1 MKKIIIYIF
10 ISVFCC
16 SNIIAQQIK
25 KSTTG
30 DFILKNATIHTVSS
44 GIVNGDILI
53 SNGKI
58 ANVGQSLN
66 KPTGATEIDCAGKH
80 IYPGFIDSGTRL
92 GLAEIGSI
100 SLTQDHRE
108 LGNITPHMKAL
119 TAVNPNSVSIPVTRV
134 NGITTVITKP
144 SGGTLPGTAALINLH
159 GYTPDQMA
167 AGFECIYMQM
177 PSSGKRGWWDRRSEE
192 EIKKEAEKAMKS
204 LKDTW
209 EQAKLYAQIDS
220 ARQKS
225 DLPMVSYNPQ
235 LASLVPVLKREQQ
248 IMIEAN
254 KKSDIL
260 AAIEFINDYN
270 FKAIIS
276 GASES
281 WRVTDSLKKYDIP
294 VIVGPVLSLPAR
306 GSDAYDT
313 PYELASML
321 DKAGVR
327 FAIRTNGDENTR
339 NLPFEAGFAA
349 TYGLG
354 TDKALRAITLS
365 PAEIFGVSEMYGSIE
380 EGKVANLIVSD
391 GDPFEMKTR
400 ISHLFINGWNVPIE
414 SRHTLLYD
422 EFIERSPGVKE

>member
-1 MKKIIIYIF
+1 
-10 ISVFCC
+10 
-16 SNIIAQQIK
+16 
-25 KSTTG
+25 
-30 DFILKNATIHTVSS
+30 
-44 GIVNGDILI
+44 
-53 SNGKI
+53 
-58 ANVGQSLN
+58 
-66 KPTGATEIDCAGKH
+66 
-80 IYPGFIDSGTRL
+80 
-92 GLAEIGSI
+92 
-100 SLTQDHRE
+100 
-108 LGNITPHMKAL
+108 
-119 TAVNPNSVSIPVTRV
+119 
-134 NGITTVITKP
+134 
-144 SGGTLPGTAALINLH
+144 
-159 GYTPDQMA
+159 
-167 AGFECIYMQM
+167 
-177 PSSGKRGWWDRRSEE
+177 
-192 EIKKEAEKAMKS
+192 
-204 LKDTW
+204 
-209 EQAKLYAQIDS
+209 
-220 ARQKS
+220 
-225 DLPMVSYNPQ
+225 
-235 LASLVPVLKREQQ
+235 
-248 IMIEAN
+248 MIEAN